1 MSVVHHEKANKKS
14 KQKKK
19 LNIHVYS
26 VYAHKTILISFIYII
41 LTQSEIKSSLLA
53 SIIPCNFHVVLLAI
67 FKMLYLNRSAT
78 FMCCTILGSFQEFN
92 TLYWVQCNGIYAI
105 YYD

>member
-1 MSVVHHEKANKKS
+1 MNVVHHEEANKK
-14 KQKKK
+14 K
-19 LNIHVYS
+19 LSIYMYS
-26 VYAHKTILISFIYII
+26 VYAHKKILISFMYII

-53 SIIPCNFHVVLLAI
+53 SIIPWNFHVVLLAI